1 MNISKA
7 TLSALFCFGLLSIVP
22 AAKAPATADLGVKEH
37 SNAYASIATAGRYGA
52 VTPEPH

>member
-22 AAKAPATADLGVKEH
+22 AAKAPATADLGVKER